1 MSFCK
6 YKDIFGK
13 PNKGV
18 HSYRLFNIA
27 IVDMIFTIIGAYLLS
42 LYFTNYNFFTILFML
57 LVLALLLHKLFCVN
71 TTMTVAVFGE
81 N

>member
-13 PNKGV
+13 PNEGV

-27 IVDMIFTIIGAYLLS
+27 IVDLVFTIIGAYLLS
-42 LYFTNYNFFTILFML
+42 LYFTNYNFFTILFIL
-57 LVLALLLHKLFCVN
+57 LILALLLHKLFCVN
-71 TTMTVAVFGE
+71 TTMTVAIFGE

>member
-13 PNKGV
+13 PNEGV

-27 IVDMIFTIIGAYLLS
+27 IVDMIFTIIGTYLLS
-42 LYFTNYNFFTILFML
+42 LYFKNYNFFTILFVL
-57 LVLALLLHKLFCVN
+57 LVLALLLHKLFCVD
-71 TTMTVAVFGE
+71 TTVTVAVFGK